1 MREGKRAVAAAVC
14 LLVGLMSQTAQAS
27 GLTGETEAAA
37 ALESENT
44 AAERGPSIEGEWV
57 GDGEDWQYLLPDGTY
72 LEKSWLRDQGKWYYF
87 SRDGYMEHGVQHIG
101 PDYYFFGGNGVMAT
115 GWAYDG
121 DEDIWY
127 YAKEDGAL
135 KKGWHQGGDAWY
147 WFDSRGEMYCKGFRM
162 VSGHKYY
169 FYENGQMAANQYV
182 ELNYYDENGLRDRE
196 HDVTIQGKRKPSAEE
211 KERITASMAGIPREW
226 IRRFTEDG
234 WELMFYTD
242 KSYFSAPAT
251 EQGIYY
257 VRYDVDPTYRKIKFT
272 NPDCLAMAFGEFA
285 AEWLGRSQAERL
297 LLELEDHVEDSG
309 LVQPLPGYFDEKPEM
324 VFGHLFEGLCQE
336 EVRRT
341 IREESPERYR
351 LLQTELGFD
360 REGQRPG
367 EEEELLMD
375 DDPLAASDGSGPASD
390 PDVGRKTGPAGEGKE
405 S

>member
-1 MREGKRAVAAAVC
+1 MQEEKRTATVAAC
-14 LLVGLMSQTAQAS
+14 LLVVLMSQTVQAS
-27 GLTGETEAAA
+27 ALMTGS
-37 ALESENT
+37 ESVSASEPENT
-44 AAERGPSIEGEWV
+44 AEVSVPSIEGEWV
-57 GDGEDWQYLLPDGTY
+57 GDGEDWQYMLSDGTY
-72 LEKSWLRDQGKWYYF
+72 LEKSWLQDQGKWYYF

-101 PDYYFFGGNGVMAT
+101 PKYYFFGGNGVMAT

-127 YAKEDGAL
+127 FAEEDGAL

-147 WFDSRGEMYCKGFRM
+147 WFNSRGEMYHEGFRM

-169 FYENGQMAANQYV
+169 FYENGQMASNQYV
-182 ELNYYDENGLRDRE
+182 ELNYYDENGLKDRE
-196 HDVTIQGKRKPSAEE
+196 HDIVIQGKRKPSAEE
-211 KERITASMAGIPREW
+211 RERITAAMAGIPREW
-226 IRRFTEDG
+226 IRQFAEDG

-257 VRYDVDPTYRKIKFT
+257 VRYDVDPNYKKIKFT

-285 AEWLGRSQAERL
+285 AGCLGEDRAEQL

-309 LVQPLPGYFDEKPEM
+309 LIQPLPGYFDEKPEM
-324 VFGHLFEGLCQE
+324 VFGHLFESLCQE

-351 LLQTELGFD
+351 LIQTELGFD

-367 EEEELLMD
+367 EGEDLLMD
-375 DDPLAASDGSGPASD
+375 DDPLMVPEGNGPASD
-390 PDVGRKTGPAGEGKE
+390 PDVGRHVGPAKDREK